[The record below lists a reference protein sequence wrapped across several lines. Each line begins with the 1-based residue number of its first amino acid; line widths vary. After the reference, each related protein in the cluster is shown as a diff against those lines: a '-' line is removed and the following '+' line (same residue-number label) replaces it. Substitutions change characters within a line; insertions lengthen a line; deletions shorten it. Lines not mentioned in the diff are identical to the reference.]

1 MTSDPSAP
9 APTAPAEPDRPSRT
23 PWLAAAAAAVVL
35 AGAGFIYLAVGDDAE
50 PSGGGEL
57 VLAAPSVDPVSL
69 SCLPVSAELLADLPV
84 ALAGTVSA
92 VDAAE
97 VRLDVTRW
105 YRGGDAGTVVLRNAD
120 ARLQA
125 LLGTPDFQVG
135 QDYLVSARAG
145 SITVCGLTGPAGPGL
160 QAAYDEAYG
169 G

>member
-1 MTSDPSAP
+1 MPPGGSVEGLP
-9 APTAPAEPDRPSRT
+9 
-23 PWLAAAAAAVVL
+23 VVL
-35 AGAGFIYLAVGDDAE
+35 RGARPPVPGEAVAF
-50 PSGGGEL
+50 
-57 VLAAPSVDPVSL
+57 
-69 SCLPVSAELLADLPV
+69 
-84 ALAGTVSA
+84 AGTVSA
-92 VDAAE
+92 VDPAE

-105 YRGGDAGTVVLRNAD
+105 YRGGDAGGTVVLRNAD

-135 QDYLVSARAG
+135 QDYLVSARDG